1 MRMILKIFALPLF
14 IIVKVLCLI
23 GNGMIN
29 ISSYVIGLLLLVI
42 AGCGIYCVVTAN
54 WQSLT
59 ILAVMGV
66 GVFFVLFLAV
76 WAVMKVDG
84 ISSSLGEFIKS

>member
-1 MRMILKIFALPLF
+1 MRMILKLFALP
-14 IIVKVLCLI
+14 VLVVITVLTLL
-23 GNGMIN
+23 GKGVMN

-54 WQSLT
+54 WQSLV

-66 GVFFVLFLAV
+66 AAFMVLFIAV
-76 WAVMKVDG
+76 WAVMKAEG
-84 ISSSLGEFIKS
+84 ICDSLGAFIQS